1 VSIPDSVPES
11 FPPARPDPLFSSNE
25 VAPATPDSRA
35 SLPDDGFA
43 EAQRASVLPPGEGPV
58 DLNEAA
64 RQLELAI
71 HDARVAFDCAGLA
84 NLDRAHTFAITARAA
99 IDSAEH
105 ILRAALTART
115 VIQPDLDHLA
125 QAYAETPPARTDH

>member
-1 VSIPDSVPES
+1 VAGAGLAAAQTEDALSTPESIPQSLSDT
-11 FPPARPDPLFSSNE
+11 
-25 VAPATPDSRA
+25 VASAGHS
-35 SLPDDGFA
+35 
-43 EAQRASVLPPGEGPV
+43 PV

-71 HDARVAFDCAGLA
+71 HDARVSFDCAGLG

-105 ILRAALTART
+105 LLRAALTSRQ
-115 VIQPDLDHLA
+115 VIQPDMEQLA
-125 QAYAETPPARTDH
+125 VESSAEGSPR

>member
-1 VSIPDSVPES
+1 MS
-11 FPPARPDPLFSSNE
+11 
-25 VAPATPDSRA
+25 TPDSISQ
-35 SLPDDGFA
+35 SLS
-43 EAQRASVLPPGEGPV
+43 EAIPAGHSPV

-71 HDARVAFDCAGLA
+71 HDARVSFDCAGLG

-105 ILRAALTART
+105 LLRAALTSRQ
-115 VIQPDLDHLA
+115 VIQPDMDQLA
-125 QAYAETPPARTDH
+125 ADAAEGSPH

>member
-1 VSIPDSVPES
+1 MS
-11 FPPARPDPLFSSNE
+11 
-25 VAPATPDSRA
+25 TPDSISQ
-35 SLPDDGFA
+35 SLS
-43 EAQRASVLPPGEGPV
+43 EAIPAGHSPV

-71 HDARVAFDCAGLA
+71 HDARVSFDCAGLG

-105 ILRAALTART
+105 LLRAALTSRQ
-115 VIQPDLDHLA
+115 VIQPDMDQLA
-125 QAYAETPPARTDH
+125 ADAAEGSPR

>member
-1 VSIPDSVPES
+1 MS
-11 FPPARPDPLFSSNE
+11 
-25 VAPATPDSRA
+25 TPDSIPQ
-35 SLPDDGFA
+35 SLSD
-43 EAQRASVLPPGEGPV
+43 SIPGSGQSPV

-71 HDARVAFDCAGLA
+71 HDARVSFDCAGLG

-105 ILRAALTART
+105 LLRAALTSRQ
-115 VIQPDLDHLA
+115 VIQPDMDALA
-125 QAYAETPPARTDH
+125 VESSAEGSPHELRA

>member
-1 VSIPDSVPES
+1 VS
-11 FPPARPDPLFSSNE
+11 
-25 VAPATPDSRA
+25 TPDSISQSLSDAIPA
-35 SLPDDGFA
+35 SG
-43 EAQRASVLPPGEGPV
+43 QSPV

-71 HDARVAFDCAGLA
+71 HDARVSFDCAGLG

-105 ILRAALTART
+105 LLRAALTSRQ
-115 VIQPDLDHLA
+115 VIQPDMEQLA
-125 QAYAETPPARTDH
+125 AESFES

>member
-1 VSIPDSVPES
+1 VS
-11 FPPARPDPLFSSNE
+11 
-25 VAPATPDSRA
+25 TPDSIFQ
-35 SLPDDGFA
+35 SLP
-43 EAQRASVLPPGEGPV
+43 EAIPATGHNAV

-71 HDARVAFDCAGLA
+71 HDARVSFDCAGLG

-105 ILRAALTART
+105 LLRAALTSRD
-115 VIQPDLDHLA
+115 VIQPDMDQLA
-125 QAYAETPPARTDH
+125 VESSAEGSPH

>member
-1 VSIPDSVPES
+1 MS
-11 FPPARPDPLFSSNE
+11 
-25 VAPATPDSRA
+25 TPDSIPQSLSDPIPA
-35 SLPDDGFA
+35 SG
-43 EAQRASVLPPGEGPV
+43 QGPV

-71 HDARVAFDCAGLA
+71 HDARVSFDCAGLG

-105 ILRAALTART
+105 LLRAALTSRQ
-115 VIQPDLDHLA
+115 VIQPDMEQLA
-125 QAYAETPPARTDH
+125 AESFES

>member
-1 VSIPDSVPES
+1 LS
-11 FPPARPDPLFSSNE
+11 
-25 VAPATPDSRA
+25 TPDSIPQ
-35 SLPDDGFA
+35 SLSDTIPAGG
-43 EAQRASVLPPGEGPV
+43 QSPV

-71 HDARVAFDCAGLA
+71 HDARVSFDCAGLG

-105 ILRAALTART
+105 LLRAALTSRL
-115 VIQPDLDHLA
+115 VIEPDMDQLA
-125 QAYAETPPARTDH
+125 MESSAEGSPH

>member
-1 VSIPDSVPES
+1 VS
-11 FPPARPDPLFSSNE
+11 
-25 VAPATPDSRA
+25 TPDSIPQSLSDAIPA
-35 SLPDDGFA
+35 SG
-43 EAQRASVLPPGEGPV
+43 QGPV

-71 HDARVAFDCAGLA
+71 HDARVSFDCAGLG

-105 ILRAALTART
+105 LLRAALTSRQ
-115 VIQPDLDHLA
+115 VIQPDMEQLA
-125 QAYAETPPARTDH
+125 AESFES

>member
-1 VSIPDSVPES
+1 MAGAGLAAVQTEDALS
-11 FPPARPDPLFSSNE
+11 
-25 VAPATPDSRA
+25 TPDSIPQ
-35 SLPDDGFA
+35 SLSDSFPATGH
-43 EAQRASVLPPGEGPV
+43 SPV

-71 HDARVAFDCAGLA
+71 HDARVSFDCAGLG

-105 ILRAALTART
+105 LLRAALTSRQ
-115 VIQPDLDHLA
+115 VIQPDMDQLA
-125 QAYAETPPARTDH
+125 VEGSAEGSPH

>member
-1 VSIPDSVPES
+1 MS
-11 FPPARPDPLFSSNE
+11 
-25 VAPATPDSRA
+25 TPDSIPR
-35 SLPDDGFA
+35 SLPETIPAARHGA
-43 EAQRASVLPPGEGPV
+43 V

-71 HDARVAFDCAGLA
+71 HDARVCFDCVGLG

-105 ILRAALTART
+105 LLRAALTSRQ
-115 VIQPDLDHLA
+115 VIPPDMDQLA
-125 QAYAETPPARTDH
+125 VESSAEGSPR

>member
-1 VSIPDSVPES
+1 LS
-11 FPPARPDPLFSSNE
+11 
-25 VAPATPDSRA
+25 TPDSIPQ
-35 SLPDDGFA
+35 SLSD
-43 EAQRASVLPPGEGPV
+43 SIPGSGQSPV

-71 HDARVAFDCAGLA
+71 HDARVSFDCAGLG

-105 ILRAALTART
+105 LLRAALTSRQ
-115 VIQPDLDHLA
+115 VIQPDMDQLA
-125 QAYAETPPARTDH
+125 VESSAEGSPQ

>member
-1 VSIPDSVPES
+1 LS
-11 FPPARPDPLFSSNE
+11 
-25 VAPATPDSRA
+25 TPDSIPQSLSDSIPA
-35 SLPDDGFA
+35 SG
-43 EAQRASVLPPGEGPV
+43 QSPV

-71 HDARVAFDCAGLA
+71 HDARVSFDCAGLG

-105 ILRAALTART
+105 LLRAALTSRQ
-115 VIQPDLDHLA
+115 VIQPDMDQLA
-125 QAYAETPPARTDH
+125 VESSAEGSPH

>member
-1 VSIPDSVPES
+1 VS
-11 FPPARPDPLFSSNE
+11 
-25 VAPATPDSRA
+25 TPDSIPS
-35 SLPDDGFA
+35 SLS
-43 EAQRASVLPPGEGPV
+43 EAIPPAGHTPV

-71 HDARVAFDCAGLA
+71 HDARVSFDCAGLG

-105 ILRAALTART
+105 LLRAALTSRE
-115 VIQPDLDHLA
+115 VIQPDMDQLA
-125 QAYAETPPARTDH
+125 AESGAEGTPR

>member
-1 VSIPDSVPES
+1 MS
-11 FPPARPDPLFSSNE
+11 
-25 VAPATPDSRA
+25 TPDSISQSLSDAIPA
-35 SLPDDGFA
+35 SG
-43 EAQRASVLPPGEGPV
+43 QGPV

-71 HDARVAFDCAGLA
+71 HDARVSFDCAGLG

-105 ILRAALTART
+105 LLRAALTARQ
-115 VIQPDLDHLA
+115 VIEPDMDQLA
-125 QAYAETPPARTDH
+125 ADSFEGSPHSPH

>member
-1 VSIPDSVPES
+1 VSIPDRFPES
-11 FPPARPDPLFSSNE
+11 YPAAASNGFLRSNEGAPPEAAIPPAQL
-25 VAPATPDSRA
+25 
-35 SLPDDGFA
+35 
-43 EAQRASVLPPGEGPV
+43 PV

-71 HDARVAFDCAGLA
+71 HDARVAFDCTGLA

-105 ILRAALTART
+105 LLRAALTAPA
-115 VIQPDLDHLA
+115 VIQPDLDRLA
-125 QAYAETPPARTDH
+125 EEFGDAPTPPVAS

>member
-1 VSIPDSVPES
+1 VS
-11 FPPARPDPLFSSNE
+11 
-25 VAPATPDSRA
+25 TPDSISP
-35 SLPDDGFA
+35 SLS
-43 EAQRASVLPPGEGPV
+43 EAIPATGHNAV

-71 HDARVAFDCAGLA
+71 HDARVSFDCAGLG

-105 ILRAALTART
+105 LLRAALSSRD
-115 VIQPDLDHLA
+115 VIQPDMDQLA
-125 QAYAETPPARTDH
+125 VDSSAEGSPQ

>member
-1 VSIPDSVPES
+1 MS
-11 FPPARPDPLFSSNE
+11 
-25 VAPATPDSRA
+25 TPDSISESLSDTIPA
-35 SLPDDGFA
+35 SGH
-43 EAQRASVLPPGEGPV
+43 GPV

-71 HDARVAFDCAGLA
+71 HDARVSFDCAGLG

-105 ILRAALTART
+105 LLRAALTARQ
-115 VIQPDLDHLA
+115 VIEPDMDQLA
-125 QAYAETPPARTDH
+125 ADSLEGSPHSPH

>member
-1 VSIPDSVPES
+1 MAGAGLAAAQTEDALS
-11 FPPARPDPLFSSNE
+11 
-25 VAPATPDSRA
+25 TPDSIPQTR
-35 SLPDDGFA
+35 SEILPA
-43 EAQRASVLPPGEGPV
+43 AGPV

-71 HDARVAFDCAGLA
+71 HDARVSFDCAGLG

-105 ILRAALTART
+105 LLRAALTSRQ
-115 VIQPDLDHLA
+115 VIQPDMEQLA
-125 QAYAETPPARTDH
+125 VESSAEGSPH